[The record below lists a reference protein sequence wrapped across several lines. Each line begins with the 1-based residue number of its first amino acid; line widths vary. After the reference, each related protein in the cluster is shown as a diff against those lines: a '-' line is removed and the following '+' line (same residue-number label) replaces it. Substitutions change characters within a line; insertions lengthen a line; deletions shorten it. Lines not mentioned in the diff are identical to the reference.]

1 MSGCGAVVGGVS
13 LDNIDI
19 STQAVIQG
27 VITSGDVPAS
37 VGYARLLD
45 RNDEFVAEVP
55 ISKQGEFRF
64 FTVSGDWT
72 IVALIP
78 GSTSRTQV
86 TAELGKVLD
95 VDIVI
100 PK

>member
-27 VITSGDVPAS
+27 VITSGDFPAS

-78 GSTSRTQV
+78 GSNSRTQV

-100 PK
+100 PQ

>member
-13 LDNIDI
+13 LDNVDI
-19 STQAVIQG
+19 TNQAVIQG
-27 VITSGDVPAS
+27 VISSGNSPAS

-72 IVALIP
+72 VVALIP
-78 GSTSRTQV
+78 GGSTKLIAK
-86 TAELGKVLD
+86 AEIGKIVDLD
-95 VDIVI
+95 IKVS
-100 PK
+100 